1 MHLTGLCMHALHA
14 LSHDVTG
21 RCMQLLPR
29 ALLFWF
35 RLRYTFISSY
45 FGFMVHTANLVVS
58 VSYVSGRCKKKHFE
72 KQALVAGTK
81 QSRQAIKAGRL
92 TRLAGWQGSPACLL
106 CFVPALFVFVPLQA
120 PLFCLEWMFYKLIC
134 IWQSNSLRYL
144 WLQFL
149 FCYFSSTISPQA

>member
-35 RLRYTFISSY
+35 HLGYTFISSY
-45 FGFMVHTANLVVS
+45 FGFMVHTANLVVN
-58 VSYVSGRCKKKHFE
+58 VSYVSGRCKKTLWKASACSRHKTKQVGQQG
-72 KQALVAGTK
+72 KQAD
-81 QSRQAIKAGRL
+81 KAGRL
-92 TRLAGWQGSPACLL
+92 TRQSGLLALFCACLV
-106 CFVPALFVFVPLQA
+106 CFCPTTSAIILL
-120 PLFCLEWMFYKLIC
+120 MFYKLIC
-134 IWQSNSLRYL
+134 VGQSTSLRYL